1 MMAAFPLAR
10 AIRSAPRRAVGDWSV
25 LFLMILF
32 LVYALAPVAYLM
44 ISATKSNSDLFGT
57 FGFAFGN
64 SFELGQNLSDLLAR
78 EDGIF
83 LRWLLN
89 SALYSGIA
97 AVASGIISTMAGYA
111 FAKFRFAGR
120 EVLFALVFVA
130 VLVPQTALIVPLFLL
145 LSMTGLTDNPLGVI
159 LPSTILPIGIYMMRY
174 YIERAVDDGL
184 IEAARIDGAGEFRIF
199 RDIVLR
205 LAAPGMVTVMILT
218 FVGSWN
224 NYFLP
229 LVVLRT
235 PELMPA
241 TVGLA
246 AWYQL
251 AAAGGGGQALFT
263 VVIAGALISVLP
275 VIAVFLMLQRFWQGG
290 LSAGA
295 IK

>member
-1 MMAAFPLAR
+1 MMAAFPVAR

-174 YIERAVDDGL
+174 YIERAVDDGH
-184 IEAARIDGAGEFRIF
+184 
-199 RDIVLR
+199 IVLR
-205 LAAPGMVTVMILT
+205 LAAPGMVTVMLLT

-229 LVVLRT
+229 LIVLRT